1 MTREAVSLEE
11 ESLNTVFN
19 FKIKKEKYEEV
30 PKETENTF
38 VKVKIGQ
45 SGDSTKDG
53 IISKFSES
61 DDETVDC
68 SQHDII
74 CVKNEIE
81 PEEEFQQINS
91 GSEGLSENYT
101 SVNRSGVNLSDKT
114 FSRLN
119 NHKRHKNF
127 HKEAK
132 PYSNIVC
139 DKELERNHCLR
150 LNLRMLSAKKP
161 YKCVGCS
168 KQFVTNSNLKTHLKM
183 HSGEKPY
190 SCVVC
195 CNGFRSSSQFKR
207 HERTHTLVRNH
218 IIVLCVKRNLQEI
231 HAYKNI

>member
-91 GSEGLSENYT
+91 GSEGLSGKLQKVYW
-101 SVNRSGVNLSDKT
+101 K
-114 FSRLN
+114 
-119 NHKRHKNF
+119 
-127 HKEAK
+127 
-132 PYSNIVC
+132 SN
-139 DKELERNHCLR
+139 
-150 LNLRMLSAKKP
+150 
-161 YKCVGCS
+161 
-168 KQFVTNSNLKTHLKM
+168 
-183 HSGEKPY
+183 
-190 SCVVC
+190 VV
-195 CNGFRSSSQFKR
+195 
-207 HERTHTLVRNH
+207 L
-218 IIVLCVKRNLQEI
+218 
-231 HAYKNI
+231 